1 MRTLTDVFAP
11 GASPLPEGLRTLVV
25 SPDRFVEPGMTVRAT
40 FAFYNLG
47 GASATGL
54 RIRFTLPDGLRYLV
68 GSARIDDVP
77 LDEPGG
83 ETALLS
89 SNGADIGEVPSG
101 TERKIS
107 ISYSVAPAIENG
119 AVLEL
124 QAAIASLEIPA
135 IGSNIVRLVARSA
148 PELRNA
154 STTVMLE
161 PVREPEPGEEVQIV
175 ARVFNSGQSSA
186 RDVIVVLPIPD
197 RTTYVPGSARIDGRE
212 VAVDERGDP
221 FGFTH
226 APIAAGT
233 LGAGAALLIE
243 YRARID
249 IPLENGTLLF
259 VDGAVASAETPEF
272 PLARAELVVQSASRF
287 DGDETAIVVSGDA
300 EVEPGERV
308 RIALVARNTG
318 TCDAEGVR
326 VRVDLPE
333 GLRYAAG
340 SRTMDLRAV
349 GEGAEPGVFTFDRVA
364 AGQRIEAAI
373 EAYAVAPARDGTRL
387 PLSANLTWSTGNRTL
402 ERTLILRARPRFL
415 EARNK
420 IEIRGSSAA
429 RPGELVSF
437 LISVANDGTTTAT
450 DAKLTISTDDPFQ
463 EIRYRIGDG
472 EERELGS
479 DSVDLGSLEP
489 FEPRTIVV
497 RARVVSPLADR
508 TELRLGA
515 TLSTREVQHVSLG
528 SVVLVARSRPRFT
541 PSGSRLMLSSTE
553 PLRPDRATDVRV
565 RIENEGS
572 DFSRDV
578 RVTLRVSPEARLEAV
593 EGASRDGSTLIFGD
607 VAAGASAEATVR
619 FRLARFVE
627 RGSTIS
633 VEGRLAG
640 VGLLP
645 LALFP
650 VTIAT
655 EAAPEFRHGAALRTQ
670 PVETVES
677 GAPLYFILMLR
688 NTGDGAARKLTVF
701 VPPIAN
707 TVYVPGSTSVND
719 VPLLDVD
726 GGSLLWHDEGL
737 SLEDVGP
744 GVEALIRWSAI
755 VNTPL
760 PLGTLIE
767 AKAQVEWDDT
777 VRHEVDAIPLRVR
790 SMPAFAVRANGLPFN
805 VAGVAA
811 RESGVDVPP
820 ATPASRPMPAAIL
833 PPAAIAALP
842 RAVPIRAEP
851 VPSVSDAQFA
861 EAAVE
866 GAERAPAP
874 QAAPSET
881 AELPVTSI
889 EEPAP
894 AQAQVGALSVTLD
907 LPEERLTRTLRYL
920 EQADFQGLIT
930 HFFAMRAF
938 FPDTIH
944 GADEGVQVRLDAL
957 REAQRTTLDRL
968 FIKLR
973 LPRYALTA
981 KDLEDGVSRGALR
994 DLLGAISNSS
1004 VRAAVLPAPTN
1015 VRIWGTVDAVAVG
1028 SSLPSLEAAPL
1039 GSVAPWIAIVPL
1051 IGSMIERG
1059 TARSEAIGQYRS
1071 VLSIAL
1077 NNVAP
1082 LPLTEF
1088 HRVLIS
1094 STNAALDEALR
1105 EVVQTLRA
1113 PLEVTS
1119 PVGDRS

>member
-1 MRTLTDVFAP
+1 
-11 GASPLPEGLRTLVV
+11 
-25 SPDRFVEPGMTVRAT
+25 MTVRAT
-40 FAFYNLG
+40 FAFYNMG
-47 GASATGL
+47 GAPATGL
-54 RIRFTLPDGLRYLV
+54 RVRFTLPDGLRYLV

-83 ETALLS
+83 ETALLA
-89 SNGADIGEVPSG
+89 SNGADIGEVPPG

-107 ISYSVAPAIENG
+107 ISYLVASTIENG
-119 AVLEL
+119 ATIEL
-124 QAAIASLEIPA
+124 QAAIASLEIPV
-135 IGSNIVRLVARSA
+135 IGSNVLRLVARSA

-154 STTVMLE
+154 STGVALE
-161 PVREPEPGEEVQIV
+161 PVREAQPGEEVRIV

-186 RDVIVVLPIPD
+186 RDVIAVLPIPD
-197 RTTYVPGSARIDGRE
+197 HTTYVPGSARIDGRE

-221 FGFTH
+221 FGFAH
-226 APIAAGT
+226 APIAAST

-249 IPLENGTLLF
+249 VPLEDETALVL
-259 VDGAVASAETPEF
+259 DGAVASAETPEF
-272 PLARAELVVQSASRF
+272 PMPRAELVVQSTSRF
-287 DGDETAIVVSGDA
+287 DGDETSLVVSGDA

-326 VRVDLPE
+326 VRIDLPE

-340 SRTMDLRAV
+340 SRTMDLRAI
-349 GEGAEPGVFTFDRVA
+349 GEGVEPGVFTFDRVA
-364 AGQRIEAAI
+364 AGQRIEAAL
-373 EAYAVAPARDGTRL
+373 EAYAVAPAKDGTRL
-387 PLSANLTWSTGNRTL
+387 PLGTSLTWSTGSRTL
-402 ERTLILRARPRFL
+402 DRTLTLRARPRFL

-420 IEIRGSSAA
+420 IEISGSSAA
-429 RPGELVSF
+429 RPGEPVSF

-450 DAKLTISTDDPFQ
+450 DAKLSISADDAL
-463 EIRYRIGDG
+463 EDVHYRVEG

-479 DSVDLGSLEP
+479 ESIDLGPLEP
-489 FEPRTIVV
+489 LEPKTIAV
-497 RARVVSPLADR
+497 RARLVSPLADR

-528 SVVLVARSRPRFT
+528 SVALIARSRPRFP
-541 PSGSRLMLSSTE
+541 PSGSRLMLLSTE

-572 DFSRDV
+572 DFARDV
-578 RVTLRVSPEARLEAV
+578 RLTLRVSPEARIEAV

-607 VAAGASAEATVR
+607 VAAGAGAEATVR
-619 FRLARFVE
+619 IRLARFVE

-645 LALFP
+645 FALYP

-655 EAAPEFRHGAALRTQ
+655 EATPEFRHGAALRTQ
-670 PVETVES
+670 PVESVES

-688 NTGDGAARKLTVF
+688 NTGDGAARKLSVF
-701 VPPIAN
+701 VPKIAN

-726 GGSLLWHDEGL
+726 GGSLLWHDNGL
-737 SLEDVGP
+737 TLEDVGP

-760 PLGTLIE
+760 PLGTVVE
-767 AKAQVEWDDT
+767 AKAQVEWDGG
-777 VRHEVDAIPLRVR
+777 VRHDVEAIPLRVR

-805 VAGVAA
+805 VSGVAA
-811 RESGVDVPP
+811 RESGVDVPQAP
-820 ATPASRPMPAAIL
+820 PTARPSTAAIP

-842 RAVPIRAEP
+842 RAVPIRSEP
-851 VPSVSDAQFA
+851 VPSVSDAQFV
-861 EAAVE
+861 EATIEV
-866 GAERAPAP
+866 AERAVVT
-874 QAAPSET
+874 ET
-881 AELPVTSI
+881 AEIPVTTAH
-889 EEPAP
+889 EPP
-894 AQAQVGALSVTLD
+894 PQNLISALTVTLD

-930 HFFAMRAF
+930 HFFALRAF
-938 FPDTIH
+938 FPDAMH
-944 GADEGVQVRLDAL
+944 GADEGVQVKLDAL
-957 REAQRTTLDRL
+957 REALRTTLDRL

-981 KDLEDGVSRGALR
+981 KDLEDGGSRAALR
-994 DLLGAISNSS
+994 DLLDVVSTSG
-1004 VRAAVLPAPTN
+1004 VRAAALPAPTN
-1015 VRIWGTVDAVAVG
+1015 VRIWGTVDAVQLAA
-1028 SSLPSLEAAPL
+1028 SLPSLEAAPL
-1039 GSVAPWIAIVPL
+1039 GSVVPWLALVPL
-1051 IGSMIERG
+1051 IGSIVERG
-1059 TARSEAIGQYRS
+1059 TTRSDAIGRYRNALAS
-1071 VLSIAL
+1071 AL
-1077 NNVAP
+1077 NSVAP

-1094 STNAALDEALR
+1094 SSNATLDEALR
-1105 EVVQTLRA
+1105 EVVQILRQS
-1113 PLEVTS
+1113 LEATT

>member
-1 MRTLTDVFAP
+1 M
-11 GASPLPEGLRTLVV
+11 
-25 SPDRFVEPGMTVRAT
+25 
-40 FAFYNLG
+40 G
-47 GASATGL
+47 GAPATGL
-54 RIRFTLPDGLRYLV
+54 RVRFTLPDGLRYLV

-83 ETALLS
+83 ETALLA
-89 SNGADIGEVPSG
+89 SNGADIGDVPPG

-107 ISYSVAPAIENG
+107 ISYLVAPTIENG
-119 AVLEL
+119 AVIEL
-124 QAAIASLEIPA
+124 QAAIASLEIPV
-135 IGSNIVRLVARSA
+135 IGSNVVRLVARSA

-154 STTVMLE
+154 STSVTLE
-161 PVREPEPGEEVQIV
+161 PVREPEPGEEVRVV

-186 RDVIVVLPIPD
+186 RDVIAVLPIPD
-197 RTTYVPGSARIDGRE
+197 HSTYVPGSARIDGRE

-221 FGFTH
+221 FGFAH
-226 APIAAGT
+226 APIAAPT

-243 YRARID
+243 YRARINV
-249 IPLENGTLLF
+249 PLENGTVLF

-287 DGDETAIVVSGDA
+287 DGDETALVVSGDA

-326 VRVDLPE
+326 VRIDLPE

-340 SRTMDLRAV
+340 SRTMDLRAI

-364 AGQRIEAAI
+364 AGQRIEAAL
-373 EAYAVAPARDGTRL
+373 EAYAVAPAKDGTRL

-402 ERTLILRARPRFL
+402 DRTLTLRARPRFL

-420 IEIRGSSAA
+420 IEVSGSSAA
-429 RPGELVSF
+429 RPGEPVAF
-437 LISVANDGTTTAT
+437 LISIANDGTTTAT
-450 DAKLTISTDDPFQ
+450 DAKLTISADDALH
-463 EIRYRIGDG
+463 EVRYRIGDG
-472 EERELGS
+472 EER
-479 DSVDLGSLEP
+479 DLGETPIDLGALEP
-489 FEPRTIVV
+489 LEPRSIAV
-497 RARVVSPLADR
+497 RARVVTPLADR

-528 SVVLVARSRPRFT
+528 SVALIARSRPRFT
-541 PSGSRLMLSSTE
+541 PSGSRLMLVSTD

-572 DFSRDV
+572 DYARDV
-578 RVTLRVSPEARLEAV
+578 RLNLRVSPEARIEAV

-607 VAAGASAEATVR
+607 VAAGANAEATVR
-619 FRLARFVE
+619 IRLARFVE

-645 LALFP
+645 FALYP
-650 VTIAT
+650 VMIAT

-670 PVETVES
+670 PVESVES

-701 VPPIAN
+701 VPQIPN

-726 GGSLLWHDEGL
+726 GGSLLWHNEGL
-737 SLEDVGP
+737 ALEDVGP
-744 GVEALIRWSAI
+744 GVEALVRWSAI

-760 PLGTLIE
+760 PVGTVIE
-767 AKAQVEWDDT
+767 AKAQIEWDGG
-777 VRHEVDAIPLRVR
+777 VRHDVDAIPLRVR
-790 SMPAFAVRANGLPFN
+790 SMPAFAVRATGLPFN
-805 VAGVAA
+805 VSGVAA
-811 RESGVDVPP
+811 RESGVEMPQAPP
-820 ATPASRPMPAAIL
+820 TRSQVQQSMP

-842 RAVPIRAEP
+842 RAVPIRPEP
-851 VPSVSDAQFA
+851 VASVSDAQFV
-861 EAAVE
+861 EATIE
-866 GAERAPAP
+866 AERLVVN
-874 QAAPSET
+874 ET
-881 AELPVTSI
+881 AELPVTAV
-889 EEPAP
+889 EEPA
-894 AQAQVGALSVTLD
+894 AGQNLISALTVTLD

-930 HFFAMRAF
+930 HFFALRAF

-944 GADEGVQVRLDAL
+944 GADDAVQNKLDSL
-957 REAQRTTLDRL
+957 REALRATLDRL

-981 KDLEDGVSRGALR
+981 KDLEDGLSRSALR
-994 DLLGAISNSS
+994 DLLDALAKSG
-1004 VRAAVLPAPTN
+1004 VRAAALPAPTN
-1015 VRIWGTVDAVAVG
+1015 VRIWGTVDATQLAA
-1028 SSLPSLEAAPL
+1028 SLPSLEAAPL
-1039 GSVAPWIAIVPL
+1039 GSVVPWLALVPL

-1059 TARSEAIGQYRS
+1059 TMRSDAIGRYRNALAS
-1071 VLSIAL
+1071 AL
-1077 NNVAP
+1077 NSVAP

-1094 STNAALDEALR
+1094 STNAPLDEALR
-1105 EVVQTLRA
+1105 DVVQILRQS
-1113 PLEVTS
+1113 LEASS